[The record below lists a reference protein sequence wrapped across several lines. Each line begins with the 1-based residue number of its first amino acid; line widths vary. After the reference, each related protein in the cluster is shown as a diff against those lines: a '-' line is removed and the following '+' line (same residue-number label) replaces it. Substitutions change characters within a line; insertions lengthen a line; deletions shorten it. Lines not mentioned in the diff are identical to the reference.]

1 MCVCHPGPGDPCF
14 FFVCLFFGRR
24 AGRAGGV
31 GWGGGGGAG
40 SGSGSG
46 QNVPPQKGR
55 SSPEFQHKYKKK
67 KKKKEKDLLFRIA
80 SINSPRC
87 SDVSISPS
95 EYQRFCFCSVV
106 FAPRP
111 NILNNKMNKPKKSP
125 LAASH
130 PLSSPFTTPTP
141 YPYRH
146 KAGTGAF
153 SR

>member
-1 MCVCHPGPGDPCF
+1 MYVTLGPEILVF
-14 FFVCLFFGRR
+14 FCLLVFWE
-24 AGRAGGV
+24 AGRAS
-31 GWGGGGGAG
+31 GWGGMGWGGGAG

-95 EYQRFCFCSVV
+95 EYQRLCFCSVV